1 MNTALL
7 LDMAR
12 KIASATSDVTFT
24 EDELFL
30 IYRALQALGDNTYDY
45 EGWYDDYE
53 LSEDT
58 QTLLK
63 KIEKVSEKF
72 SAELKKEILR
82 EKYYTFRDNVDER
95 VHATVR
101 KAFENSERLAIGY
114 FNLDSADVTNREI
127 DVYYMNSKYTIAY
140 CHLRK
145 DMRKF
150 RNSRIVTAKPT
161 GKKYKIPKSFNKKDY
176 L

>member
-1 MNTALL
+1 LI
-7 LDMAR
+7 MAR
-12 KIASATSDVTFT
+12 KAAMATGSVRFT
-24 EDELFL
+24 ENELFL
-30 IYRALQALGDNTYDY
+30 IYRALQALSDNSYDY

-58 QTLLK
+58 GKLLK
-63 KIEKVSEKF
+63 KIEAASERI
-72 SAELKKEILR
+72 SNELKKDILR
-82 EKYYTFRDNVDER
+82 EKYHTFRDNVDER
-95 VHATVR
+95 VHATLR
-101 KAFENSERLAIGY
+101 KAFENNERVAIGY
-114 FNLDSADVTNREI
+114 FNLDSGEIKNREI
-127 DVYYMNSKYTIAY
+127 DVYYMSSKYTVAY

-150 RNSRIVTAKPT
+150 RNSRIVTAKLT